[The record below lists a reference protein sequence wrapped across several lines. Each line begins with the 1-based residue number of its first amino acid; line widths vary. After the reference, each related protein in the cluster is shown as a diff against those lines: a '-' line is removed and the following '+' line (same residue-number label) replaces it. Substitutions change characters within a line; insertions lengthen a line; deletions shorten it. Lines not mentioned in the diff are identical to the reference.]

1 MSQNILWNS
10 LKDQDP
16 EIFASVGREAK
27 REEEGLEL
35 IASENYAS
43 RAVMEAQ
50 GSILT
55 NKYAEGYPGKR
66 YYGGCTFVDQ
76 AEQLAIDRLCQL
88 FGAEAANVQPHSGSS
103 ANMGVY
109 HTLLNPG
116 DTILGMDLSHG
127 GHLTHGS
134 PVNFSGKLFKAV
146 HYGLNPETERLDFN
160 IIRETAKR
168 EKPKMIVAGA
178 SAYSRIIDFKTF
190 SEIATEVGAKLVV
203 DMAHIAGLVA
213 AGLHP
218 SPIPY
223 ATYTT
228 STTHKTLRGPRG
240 GIILCSKE
248 NIKAINSLI
257 FPGIQGGPLM
267 HVIAAKAVSFGEA
280 LRPEFKEYQK
290 QVIKNAQTLAESL
303 MSLGFKLVTDGT
315 DNHLMLID
323 LSKSLDQQTTGKEAE
338 AWLDLAGVTVNK
350 NTVPSEKRSPFIT
363 SGIRVGTPAMTTRGL
378 KEAEMKTVAAWIKKA
393 IDSKG
398 NEAVLTEIKSQ
409 VKELCLRFPVYSH

>member
-1 MSQNILWNS
+1 MSQNFFWNN

-16 EIFASVGREAK
+16 EIFASIQKESS

-35 IASENYAS
+35 IASENYVS
-43 RAVMEAQ
+43 KAVLEAQ

-66 YYGGCTFVDQ
+66 YYGGCVYVDQ
-76 AEQLAIDRLCQL
+76 AEDLAIKRLCEL
-88 FGAEAANVQPHSGSS
+88 FGAEAANVQPHSGSG

-109 HTLLNPG
+109 LSLLSPG
-116 DTILGMDLSHG
+116 DTLLGMSLSHG

-168 EKPKMIVAGA
+168 EQPKVIVAGA

-190 SEIATEVGAKLVV
+190 GEIANEVGAKLVV

-248 NIKAINSLI
+248 NLKPINSII

-267 HVIAAKAVSFGEA
+267 HVIAAKAVAFGEA
-280 LRPEFKEYQK
+280 LRPEFKDYQK
-290 QVIKNAQTLAESL
+290 QVIQNARTLAEAL

-323 LSKSLDQQTTGKEAE
+323 LAQSLDGQTTGKDAE
-338 AWLDLAGVTVNK
+338 AWLDMAGITVNK
-350 NTVPSEKRSPFIT
+350 NTVPNEKRSPFIT

-378 KEAEMKTVAAWIKKA
+378 KDGEMKLVAAWIKKA
-393 IDSKG
+393 IESKG
-398 NEAVLTEIKSQ
+398 NEETLSKIKAE
-409 VKELCLRFPVYSH
+409 VKELCRKFPVYGH